1 MYYQNYQNKMRIDYD
16 MVNPVT
22 CMKGIVAKNIKIKF
36 KIFKILKIRSIK
48 EKKTFNDLFIII
60 F

>member
-22 CMKGIVAKNIKIKF
+22 RVEGIVAKNIKNQIQN
-36 KIFKILKIRSIK
+36 L
-48 EKKTFNDLFIII
+48 
-60 F
+60 